1 MVRQSVRVHA
11 STWLLTSLGRPP
23 MQGVIQLSEC
33 YEDEHNVH
41 LVTEFCAGGD
51 LQKYVEVTISD
62 E

>member
-1 MVRQSVRVHA
+1 
-11 STWLLTSLGRPP
+11 